1 MLGRSVRPC
10 IAIKNITMKE
20 SVIIQLGTIQSEL
33 KAPKNQMNKFGGYK
47 YRSAEDI
54 LESVKPLLKITG
66 CYLTMS
72 DSMELIG
79 ERYYVKATA
88 TLTNPNGDSISVCA
102 YAREEET
109 KKGMDAS
116 QITGAASSYARKY
129 ALNGLFC
136 IDDTKD
142 ADFSNTHDKEDVK
155 TSSKKAKKQDDINE
169 DEAMQMITEAIA
181 AIDSSAIISKEYTGS
196 DDENA
201 ALKKEKEQ
209 YLRKMWKDYNK
220 YDTKDAL
227 RKRIV
232 EETKKL

>member
-1 MLGRSVRPC
+1 MLGRSVRPS

-20 SVIIQLGTIQSEL
+20 SVIIQSEL
-33 KAPKNQMNKFGGYK
+33 KAPKNQVNKFGGYK

-54 LESVKPLLKITG
+54 LEAVKPLLKITG
-66 CYLTMS
+66 CYLTIS

-88 TLTNPNGDSISVCA
+88 TLTNPDGDSISVCA

-220 YDTKDAL
+220 YDTRDAL

>member
-1 MLGRSVRPC
+1 MLGRSVRPR

-20 SVIIQLGTIQSEL
+20 SVIIQSEL

-54 LESVKPLLKITG
+54 LEAVKPLLKITG
-66 CYLTMS
+66 CYLTIS

-88 TLTNPNGDSISVCA
+88 TLTNPDGDSISVCA

-142 ADFSNTHDKEDVK
+142 SDATNTHDDVNS
-155 TSSKKAKKQDDINE
+155 TPPAKKGKAADDISE
-169 DEAMQMITEAIA
+169 DESLRIITEAIG
-181 AIDSSAIISKEYTGS
+181 AIDSSLLLSKPYDGTDE
-196 DDENA
+196 ENA
-201 ALKKEKEQ
+201 SLKKEKEQ
-209 YLRKMWKDYNK
+209 YLRKVWKDNNK
-220 YDTKDAL
+220 YDTRDAL

-232 EETKKL
+232 EETQKL

>member
-1 MLGRSVRPC
+1 
-10 IAIKNITMKE
+10 
-20 SVIIQLGTIQSEL
+20 
-33 KAPKNQMNKFGGYK
+33 
-47 YRSAEDI
+47 
-54 LESVKPLLKITG
+54 
-66 CYLTMS
+66 
-72 DSMELIG
+72 
-79 ERYYVKATA
+79 
-88 TLTNPNGDSISVCA
+88 
-102 YAREEET
+102 
-109 KKGMDAS
+109 MDAS

-155 TSSKKAKKQDDINE
+155 TSSKKAKKQDDTNE

-220 YDTKDAL
+220 YDTRDAL
-227 RKRIV
+227 RKRII